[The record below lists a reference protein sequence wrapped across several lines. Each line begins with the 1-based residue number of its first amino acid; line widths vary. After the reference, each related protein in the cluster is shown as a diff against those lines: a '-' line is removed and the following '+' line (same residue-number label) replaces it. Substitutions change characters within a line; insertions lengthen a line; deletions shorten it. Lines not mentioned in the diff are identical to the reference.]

1 MPTNY
6 GPKPYH
12 PDPLEERNM
21 DGVEAASPEY
31 STQEFNNAVAI
42 HQARTEP
49 EFITVSR
56 TKAIYQLK
64 FPVSCFDKGTSLT
77 VMSTWAIKTLQ
88 KVATIKPKSFSIVTL
103 PTAANT
109 MERYMVFQV
118 YTSHESNAA
127 CKHGSATG

>member
-88 KVATIKPKSFSIVTL
+88 K
-103 PTAANT
+103 
-109 MERYMVFQV
+109 
-118 YTSHESNAA
+118 
-127 CKHGSATG
+127 